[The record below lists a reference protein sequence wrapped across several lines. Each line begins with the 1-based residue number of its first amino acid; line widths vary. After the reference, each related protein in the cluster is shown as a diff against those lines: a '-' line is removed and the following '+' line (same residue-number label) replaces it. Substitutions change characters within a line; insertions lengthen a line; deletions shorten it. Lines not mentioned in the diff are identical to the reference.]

1 MDEGRIFGVLA
12 GRRGGRWDGR
22 LSKDEDEEE
31 DEARLGVGDE
41 AVESGGRGKV
51 GDGKEGVVWSVRKTS
66 RCLGT
71 NKLSSGVL

>member
-22 LSKDEDEEE
+22 LSKDEEE
-31 DEARLGVGDE
+31 DELGVGDE

-51 GDGKEGVVWSVRKTS
+51 GDGKEGVVWSIRKTS